1 MTWNGLICKCN
12 CNGDISMLKCLIF
25 MRDIW
30 GTSILTPL
38 RQIFHL
44 EKNQV
49 ADLHE
54 QNMWKM
60 PAE

>member
-1 MTWNGLICKCN
+1 
-12 CNGDISMLKCLIF
+12 MLKCLIF